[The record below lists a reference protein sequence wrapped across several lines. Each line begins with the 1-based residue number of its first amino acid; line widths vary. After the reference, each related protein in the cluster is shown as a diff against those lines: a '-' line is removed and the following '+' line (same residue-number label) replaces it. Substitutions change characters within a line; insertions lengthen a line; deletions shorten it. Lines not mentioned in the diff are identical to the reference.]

1 VLQGSDPNSLNWRLA
16 SRLFATVN
24 AAAARYPDDPEVW
37 YAVGEARF
45 HYGYGSIFD
54 VSEESVRDAFRRS
67 IALDSAF
74 SPAYIHL
81 VELGYTLGGSSEGR
95 AAAREYLAHDPAGQH
110 VAGVRLL
117 DALSDPARKDEAALL
132 LSRAPADVLF
142 DGWMIGRRW
151 TDSSETALRLLRT
164 MAGRPRSSP
173 QMGQYVDWLPMVL
186 PLQLAF
192 RGRFSESYITL
203 GDAPSRLFAP
213 LALLGAI
220 EPDTARA
227 VFGRWLAARNPHVH
241 WALAWWA
248 ARSDSASIARL
259 VLVYDSALAT
269 AKPENVVQARYN
281 AAAARAYLSLA
292 RHDTATAL
300 SAFSSLSDTSCLR
313 CDLDRLTTAQLL
325 SHAKRFVEADKIL
338 RQRLFSSVTPTEIM
352 IALERGK
359 VATALGHKSDARRSF
374 ELVVRAWGNGD
385 AGARTRVVD
394 AQRGLSRL

>member
-1 VLQGSDPNSLNWRLA
+1 MNWRLA
-16 SRLFATVN
+16 RRLFVTVN

-54 VSEESVRDAFRRS
+54 VSEESVRDAFKRS

-173 QMGQYVDWLPMVL
+173 QMGQYVDWLPIVL

-192 RGRFSESYITL
+192 GGRFSESYITL

-227 VFGRWLAARNPHVH
+227 VFGRWLAARSPLVNT
-241 WALAWWA
+241 ALPWWA

-259 VLVYDSALAT
+259 VLVYDSALAN
-269 AKPENVVQARYN
+269 AKPENAVQARYN

-300 SAFSSLSDTSCLR
+300 SAFSALSDTSCLR

-325 SHAKRFVEADKIL
+325 SHAKRFAEADKIL

-359 VATALGHKSDARRSF
+359 VATALGHKSDARRCF